1 MKKTIDKRAFNAQF
15 LFALLFLLGFGVL
28 MVYNAS
34 VSFAGDTFGE
44 KYYFFY
50 LQITWAVIGLI
61 GLVIVSHIE
70 LEYIQ
75 KMAPKLM
82 WITLIL
88 LVFVLIPTWFAPAV
102 NGARRW
108 IYLNPS
114 PLPEFPFIG
123 RIGFQPSDLAKV
135 MFSIYFADIVTRFK
149 LGKLKKKTLSILLVV
164 FATVGLVFLEPDFDT
179 SMLILLIAVAILF
192 VAGLPYLYFLIGT
205 PVVAFV
211 GFLFILTSSY
221 RRERLF
227 TFFSPEKSNLSEAG
241 YHITQILIALGS
253 GGMFGLGLGN
263 SVQKYGFLPE
273 VTSDSIFAIIGEE
286 FGFVGSS
293 IIILLLGFFL
303 IKGYEIA
310 KNAKTDFGRYVTT
323 GIMVWMSAQ
332 VFLNLMA
339 MVKILPLTGVP
350 LPLLSYGGSSMVF
363 GLIGLGIVLNV
374 SKNG

>member
-1 MKKTIDKRAFNAQF
+1 MKKKISRGSYNVQF
-15 LFALLFLLGFGVL
+15 LFTVLFLIGFGVL

-34 VSFAGDTFGE
+34 VAYAGDAFGE
-44 KYYFFY
+44 KYYFFF
-50 LQITWAVIGLI
+50 LQIGWAIIGLI
-61 GLVIVSHIE
+61 GMVIVSRIE

-75 KMAPKLM
+75 KIAPTLM
-82 WITLIL
+82 WITLGL

-114 PLPEFPFIG
+114 PLPDFPFIG
-123 RIGFQPSDLAKV
+123 RLGFQPSDLAKV
-135 MFSIYFADIVTRFK
+135 MFSIYFADVVTRFK
-149 LGKLKKKTLSILLVV
+149 LGKIKKDYLKILLVV
-164 FATVGLVFLEPDFDT
+164 LATVGLVYLEPDFDT
-179 SMLILLIAVAILF
+179 SVLMLVIAIAILF
-192 VAGLPYLYFLIGT
+192 VAGVPYFYFLFGVPLASIL
-205 PVVAFV
+205 
-211 GFLFILTSSY
+211 GFLFIISSDY

-227 TFFSPEKSNLSEAG
+227 TFFSPEKTNLAESG

-253 GGMFGLGLGN
+253 GGLMGVGLGN

-273 VTSDSIFAIIGEE
+273 VTADSIFAIIGEE
-286 FGFVGSS
+286 FGFIGSS
-293 IIILLLGFFL
+293 FIIMILGFFL
-303 IKGYEIA
+303 VKGYEIA
-310 KNAKTDFGRYVTT
+310 KNAKTDFGRFVTT
-323 GIMVWMSAQ
+323 GIMIWMSSQ

-363 GLIGLGIVLNV
+363 GLLGLGIVLNV

>member
-1 MKKTIDKRAFNAQF
+1 MKQKITKQSFNIQF
-15 LFALLFLLGFGVL
+15 LFTLLFLLGFGVL

-34 VSFAGDTFGE
+34 VSFAGDEFGE

-50 LQITWAVIGLI
+50 LQISWAVIGLI
-61 GLVIVSHIE
+61 GLVIVSHID

-149 LGKLKKKTLSILLVV
+149 LGKIKKKTLSILLIV

-192 VAGLPYLYFLIGT
+192 VAGLPYLYFLIGVPT
-205 PVVAFV
+205 FSFI
-211 GFLFILTSSY
+211 GFLFILVSDY

-227 TFFSPEKSNLSEAG
+227 TFFSPEKSNLSESG

-273 VTSDSIFAIIGEE
+273 VTADSIFAIIGEE
-286 FGFVGSS
+286 FGFIGSS
-293 IIILLLGFFL
+293 LIILLLGFFL

-310 KNAKTDFGRYVTT
+310 KNAKTDFGKYVTT

>member
-1 MKKTIDKRAFNAQF
+1 MKQKITKQSFNIQF
-15 LFALLFLLGFGVL
+15 LFTLLFLLGFGVL

-34 VSFAGDTFGE
+34 ASFAGDEFGE

-50 LQITWAVIGLI
+50 LQISWAVIGLI
-61 GLVIVSHIE
+61 GLVIVSHID

-88 LVFVLIPTWFAPAV
+88 LVFVLIPTWFAPVV

-149 LGKLKKKTLSILLVV
+149 LGKIKKKTLSILLIV
-164 FATVGLVFLEPDFDT
+164 FATVGLIFLEPDFDT

-192 VAGLPYLYFLIGT
+192 VAGLPYLYFLIGVPT
-205 PVVAFV
+205 FAFI
-211 GFLFILTSSY
+211 GFLFILVSDY

-227 TFFSPEKSNLSEAG
+227 TFFSPEKSNLSESG

-253 GGMFGLGLGN
+253 GGLFGLGLGN

-273 VTSDSIFAIIGEE
+273 VTADSIFAIIGEE
-286 FGFVGSS
+286 FGFIGSS
-293 IIILLLGFFL
+293 VIILLLGFFL

-310 KNAKTDFGRYVTT
+310 KNAKTDFGKYVTT

>member
-1 MKKTIDKRAFNAQF
+1 MKQKITKQSFNIQF
-15 LFALLFLLGFGVL
+15 LFTLLFLLGFGVL

-34 VSFAGDTFGE
+34 VSFAGDEFGE

-50 LQITWAVIGLI
+50 LQISWAIIGLI
-61 GLVIVSHIE
+61 GLVIVSHID

-149 LGKLKKKTLSILLVV
+149 LGKIKKKTLSILLIV

-192 VAGLPYLYFLIGT
+192 VAGLPYLYFLIGVPT
-205 PVVAFV
+205 FAFI
-211 GFLFILTSSY
+211 GFLFILVSDY

-227 TFFSPEKSNLSEAG
+227 TFFSPEKSNLSESG
-241 YHITQILIALGS
+241 YHITQILIGLGS

-273 VTSDSIFAIIGEE
+273 VTADSIFAIIGEE
-286 FGFVGSS
+286 FGFIGSS
-293 IIILLLGFFL
+293 VIILLLGFFL

-310 KNAKTDFGRYVTT
+310 KNAKTDFGKYVTT

>member
-1 MKKTIDKRAFNAQF
+1 MKQKISKGTYNVNF
-15 LFALLFLLGFGVL
+15 LFTVLFLLGFGVL

-34 VSFAGDTFGE
+34 VAFAGDAFGE
-44 KYYFFY
+44 KYYFFF

-61 GLVIVSHIE
+61 SMVIVSRMD
-70 LEYIQ
+70 LDYIQ
-75 KMAPKLM
+75 KISPILM
-82 WITLIL
+82 GITLVI

-108 IYLNPS
+108 LYLNPS
-114 PLPEFPFIG
+114 PLPVFPFIG
-123 RIGFQPSDLAKV
+123 RIGFQPSDLTKV
-135 MFSIYFADIVTRFK
+135 VFSIYFADIVTRFK
-149 LGKLKKKTLSILLVV
+149 LGKLKKKYANVALIV
-164 FATVGLVFLEPDFDT
+164 FATVGLIFFEPDFDT
-179 SMLILLIAVAILF
+179 SMLILFIAISILF
-192 VAGLPYLYFLIGT
+192 VAGLPYLYFLIGI
-205 PVVAFV
+205 PVTSFI
-211 GFLFILTSSY
+211 GLLFILSSDY
-221 RRERLF
+221 RRERLL
-227 TFFSPEKSNLSEAG
+227 TFFSPEQSNLSQSG

-253 GGMFGLGLGN
+253 GGLFGVGLGN

-273 VTSDSIFAIIGEE
+273 VTADSIFAIIGEE
-286 FGFVGSS
+286 FGFIGSTL
-293 IIILLLGFFL
+293 IILVLGYFL

-310 KNAKTDFGRYVTT
+310 KNAKTDFGKFVVT
-323 GIMVWMSAQ
+323 GIMVWMSTQ

>member
-1 MKKTIDKRAFNAQF
+1 MKQKITKQSFNIQF
-15 LFALLFLLGFGVL
+15 LFTLLFLLGFGVL

-34 VSFAGDTFGE
+34 VSFAGDEFGE

-50 LQITWAVIGLI
+50 LQISWAIIGLI
-61 GLVIVSHIE
+61 GLVIVSHID

-149 LGKLKKKTLSILLVV
+149 LGKIKKKTLSILLIV

-192 VAGLPYLYFLIGT
+192 VAGLPYLYFLIGVPT
-205 PVVAFV
+205 FDFI
-211 GFLFILTSSY
+211 GFLFILVSDY

-227 TFFSPEKSNLSEAG
+227 TFFSPEKSNLSESG
-241 YHITQILIALGS
+241 YHITQILIGLGS

-273 VTSDSIFAIIGEE
+273 VTADSIFAIIGEE
-286 FGFVGSS
+286 FGFIGSS
-293 IIILLLGFFL
+293 VIILLLGFFL

-310 KNAKTDFGRYVTT
+310 KNAKTDFGKYVTT